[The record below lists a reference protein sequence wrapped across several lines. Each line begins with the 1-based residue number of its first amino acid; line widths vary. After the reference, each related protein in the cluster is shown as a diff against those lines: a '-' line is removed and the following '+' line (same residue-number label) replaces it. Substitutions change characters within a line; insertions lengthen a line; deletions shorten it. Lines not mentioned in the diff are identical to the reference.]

1 MTPQER
7 QCIDQLLEAAT
18 INGVS
23 IDVAARSIRE
33 VMLNLTASE
42 VAEIIHVHAEE
53 LGLAAA
59 VYSAQA
65 QASRR
70 IAERI
75 KEAERPDLDSEPSP
89 WRA

>member
-7 QCIDQLLEAAT
+7 QCIDQILEAAT

-42 VAEIIHVHAEE
+42 VAEICRVHAEE
-53 LGLAAA
+53 LGLAAT

-65 QASRR
+65 QASMR
-70 IAERI
+70 IAATI
-75 KEAERPDLDSEPSP
+75 KQPDFDSEPAP
-89 WRA
+89 P

>member
-1 MTPQER
+1 MTPQQR
-7 QCIDQLLEAAT
+7 QCIDQMLEAAT

-42 VAEIIHVHAEE
+42 VAEICRVHAEE

-65 QASRR
+65 QASMR
-70 IAERI
+70 IAETI
-75 KEAERPDLDSEPSP
+75 KRPDFDIEPAAS
-89 WRA
+89 RA

>member
-42 VAEIIHVHAEE
+42 VAEICRVHAEE

-65 QASRR
+65 QASMR
-70 IAERI
+70 IAEKI
-75 KEAERPDLDSEPSP
+75 KRPDFDIEPAPS
-89 WRA
+89 RA

>member
-42 VAEIIHVHAEE
+42 VAEICRVHAEE

-59 VYSAQA
+59 VSM
-65 QASRR
+65 R
-70 IAERI
+70 IAETI
-75 KEAERPDLDSEPSP
+75 KRPDFDIEPAAS
-89 WRA
+89 RA

>member
-7 QCIDQLLEAAT
+7 QCIDQLLEAAA

-42 VAEIIHVHAEE
+42 VAEICRVHAEE
-53 LGLAAA
+53 LGLAVA
-59 VYSAQA
+59 VYPAQA
-65 QASRR
+65 QASMR
-70 IAERI
+70 IAEQ
-75 KEAERPDLDSEPSP
+75 RPDFEIEPAPS
-89 WRA
+89 RA